1 MSSSPSVDRLVVDS
15 SVAIAWLFDDEDD
28 PYATAVAKKLPFA
41 DPIVPRLWHL
51 EVANVLLGGERK
63 NRCTQSEITGW
74 LSFLAQLPFVVDS
87 ETEER
92 AWSDTINLARRYK
105 LTVYDAAYL
114 ELALRE
120 GIPLATLDKKLETAA
135 RAVGV
140 VIYQP

>member
-1 MSSSPSVDRLVVDS
+1 MSSLPSVDRLVVDS

-28 PYATAVAKKLPFA
+28 PYATAVAARLPFA
-41 DPIVPRLWHL
+41 NPIVPRLWHL
-51 EVANVLLGGERK
+51 EMANVLLGGERK
-63 NRCTQSEITGW
+63 NRCTQSDITGW
-74 LSFLAQLPFVVDS
+74 LSFLARLPIAVDS
-87 ETEER
+87 ETEDK
-92 AWSDTINLARRYK
+92 AWSDTINLARQYR

-140 VIYQP
+140 PIYRP